1 MKVLKNDTNVLIVL
15 SIFPNDNFLSGNFP
29 RVMLG
34 PMWSRSL
41 QLGRALRL
49 EQARGPQALRL
60 GIDRLGKFTLG
71 KMHSWEVVSWKKT
84 PLGSCHLEKTPF
96 GSCHLEKTPLKSCH
110 LENKHHLVSCH
121 FKKHPWEVGSRK
133 NAFGKVANKVLIG
146 SAVSN
151 KIAKFKIKFAYL
163 EHALHSKSW
172 NSTELK
178 VVKQYDILNQQT
190 DTL

>member
-1 MKVLKNDTNVLIVL
+1 MQYDFIVKIVMNTFGLKKFKLFESFKNDTNVLIVL

-71 KMHSWEVVSWKKT
+71 KMHSWEVVSWKKNT
-84 PLGSCHLEKTPF
+84 LGKLPF
-96 GSCHLEKTPLKSCH
+96 GKNTLLK
-110 LENKHHLVSCH
+110 K
-121 FKKHPWEVGSRK
+121 PP
-133 NAFGKVANKVLIG
+133 
-146 SAVSN
+146 
-151 KIAKFKIKFAYL
+151 
-163 EHALHSKSW
+163 
-172 NSTELK
+172 
-178 VVKQYDILNQQT
+178 
-190 DTL
+190 

>member
-1 MKVLKNDTNVLIVL
+1 M
-15 SIFPNDNFLSGNFP
+15 G
-29 RVMLG
+29 
-34 PMWSRSL
+34 SRSL

-96 GSCHLEKTPLKSCH
+96 GKNTLEKLPLGKQTP
-110 LENKHHLVSCH
+110 LVSCH

>member
-15 SIFPNDNFLSGNFP
+15 SIFPNDNFLSGDFP

-71 KMHSWEVVSWKKT
+71 KMHSWEVEKNTLGKLPFGKT
-84 PLGSCHLEKTPF
+84 PL

-151 KIAKFKIKFAYL
+151 KI
-163 EHALHSKSW
+163 
-172 NSTELK
+172 
-178 VVKQYDILNQQT
+178 
-190 DTL
+190 

>member
-1 MKVLKNDTNVLIVL
+1 MC
-15 SIFPNDNFLSGNFP
+15 NFLSGNFP

-34 PMWSRSL
+34 PMGSRSL
-41 QLGRALRL
+41 KLGRALRL

-71 KMHSWEVVSWKKT
+71 KMHSWEVGKNTLGKLPFGKNT
-84 PLGSCHLEKTPF
+84 LEKLPLGKQTP
-96 GSCHLEKTPLKSCH
+96 
-110 LENKHHLVSCH
+110 LVSCH